1 MKVRIE
7 FPQDIAKEKAEE
19 AKEWTPGTPMVWE
32 AEDINA
38 PLKIRR
44 DKEKETFA
52 IETKH
57 TKVELTKEE
66 VQKII
71 ESSE

>member
-7 FPQDIAKEKAEE
+7 FPDDIAKIKAEE
-19 AKEWTPGTPMVWE
+19 AKAWTPGQSLAWE
-32 AEDINA
+32 AEEYNVPEKIKRIEEDIV
-38 PLKIRR
+38 
-44 DKEKETFA
+44 

-57 TKVELTKEE
+57 TKVTLHKDE

-71 ESSE
+71 KLFE

>member
-7 FPQDIAKEKAEE
+7 FPEDIAKEKAEE
-19 AKEWTPGTPMVWE
+19 AKEWEPGDPMIWE
-32 AEDINA
+32 AEDINV
-38 PLKIRR
+38 P
-44 DKEKETFA
+44 EKVKREGDNII

-66 VQKII
+66 VEKIKSLH
-71 ESSE
+71 E

>member
-7 FPQDIAKEKAEE
+7 FPDDIAKLKAEE
-19 AKEWTPGTPMVWE
+19 AKAWTPGQSLVWE
-32 AEDINA
+32 AEEYNVPEKIKRVKEDIV
-38 PLKIRR
+38 
-44 DKEKETFA
+44 

-57 TKVELTKEE
+57 IKVNLHKDE

-71 ESSE
+71 NLFR